1 MRNGYRH
8 PLAGTVLM
16 ALLFAL
22 IGVVVFVMTGS
33 IVPFGSAVLL
43 IFVAGIATAAIATLI
58 RFALRRTGVHR
69 LAEVRTWPQ
78 D

>member
-16 ALLFAL
+16 AILFGL
-22 IGVVVFVMTGS
+22 IGIVFVMTGS
-33 IVPFGSAVLL
+33 IVPFGRAVLL
-43 IFVAGIATAAIATLI
+43 IFVAGVAAAGAATLI
-58 RFALRRTGVHR
+58 RCALRRTGAHR

>member
-16 ALLFAL
+16 TLLFGL
-22 IGVVVFVMTGS
+22 IGVVFLMTGS
-33 IVPFGSAVLL
+33 IVPFARAVVLVL
-43 IFVAGIATAAIATLI
+43 VTAAIAATATVLI
-58 RFALRRTGVHR
+58 LFALRRAGVHR
-69 LAEVRTWPQ
+69 LAAIRTWPQ

>member
-16 ALLFAL
+16 ALLFGL
-22 IGVVVFVMTGS
+22 IGIVFVMTGS
-33 IVPFGSAVLL
+33 IVPFGRAVLL
-43 IFVAGIATAAIATLI
+43 VFVAGIAAAAIATLI

-69 LAEVRTWPQ
+69 LAEIRTWPQ
-78 D
+78 E